1 MIQTFSIVP
10 ATEIT
15 LQQVLAAII
24 AGGGGGGGGT
34 CGTYAYKVLGQAAP
48 IAVTEVDLYIVP
60 TSTSALCN
68 SITVCNR
75 GTSTAFFR
83 VTISVGGGSTSNT
96 DYLYYDVPLAANDTF
111 IATIGLTMT
120 ASDVMRVYAST
131 TDLSFQLYG
140 IEIS

>member
-24 AGGGGGGGGT
+24 AGGGGGGTGS
-34 CGTYAYKVLGQAAP
+34 TYAYRVLGQSAP
-48 IAVTEVDLYIVP
+48 LAVTETDLYTVP
-60 TSTSALCN
+60 AATSTLCN

-75 GTSTAFFR
+75 GTSIAYFR
-83 VTISVGGGSTSNT
+83 VTISVGGGVTSNA

-131 TDLSFQLYG
+131 ADLSFQLYG